1 MVMSLSPEACEGGRG
16 GRAWEIFMENADE
29 WAFAVW
35 RGKARGAGG
44 RLGSGLD
51 ENVRLR
57 EG

>member
-1 MVMSLSPEACEGGRG
+1 MSLSPEACEGGRG

-51 ENVRLR
+51 EKVRLR